1 MKKSDVF
8 TLEVVKDSL
17 TAIGE
22 EMFYALARTS
32 MSPIIYEVLD
42 FASGLTDAKGQ
53 LLTQGNG
60 VTGFIGMLT
69 SMVKET
75 LNKFQDDLHPG
86 DIIILNDPYGGGG
99 SHLSDVGLVMPI
111 FYEGELVAFSAN
123 KGHWTE
129 VGGKDPGSWTTDSTE
144 IYQEG
149 LQFPTVKL
157 FEKGRLN
164 QALVDLIAAN
174 VRFPDLSLGDLW
186 AQVAGLRTGEKRF
199 HELCRKYG
207 KDVVLQSIDYLLNYG
222 EQLAREELKKLP
234 KGVYTAEDF
243 IDDDGLGNGPFRI
256 VCQVTIS
263 NDEFIVD
270 FTGSDRQAPGPINCS
285 YSGLVSSVR
294 ALFLAVTNPGQD
306 VNDGVFR
313 PLRVIADKGSVICAE
328 RPAPVAT
335 NWESRNF
342 AADVVWKALAPI
354 VPDRLTA
361 GHLESVC
368 AVVLGGVKPDT
379 EEHFLIVEPSVG
391 GWGAGFG
398 MDGQTG
404 QFCIGDGETYNV
416 PVEVAETRYGVRVTE
431 YSCRADGAG
440 AGEFRGGSGVVRSY
454 EALTNG
460 QFLTVS
466 FGRHKFL
473 PWGAAGGHAG
483 SRNEVEII
491 RKDGTREGPFG
502 KCARKVLNQGD
513 VVRLITATGGGY
525 GNPLHRDPS
534 KVAEDVKNGWISLE
548 QARDTY
554 GVLVNPETYIV
565 DGFTEERRKSS

>member
-1 MKKSDVF
+1 MLKADVF
-8 TLEVVKDSL
+8 TYEVVRDSL
-17 TAIGE
+17 MAIGE

-69 SMVKET
+69 FMVKET
-75 LNKFQDDLHPG
+75 REKFGTNLHEG
-86 DIIILNDPYGGGG
+86 DMIILNDPYGGGG

-111 FYEGELVAFSAN
+111 FVDGELVAFSAN

-149 LQFPTVKL
+149 LQFPAVKL
-157 FEKGRLN
+157 FDGGKLN
-164 QALVDLIAAN
+164 QALIDMIAAN

-186 AQVAGLRTGEKRF
+186 AQVAGVRTGEKRVR
-199 HELCRKYG
+199 ELCQKHG
-207 KDVVLQSIDYLLNYG
+207 TSVVLQSIDYLLRHG
-222 EQLAREELKKLP
+222 EQLARRELAKLP
-234 KGVYTAEDF
+234 NGVYMAEDF

-256 VCQVTIS
+256 VCKVTIT
-263 NDEFIVD
+263 DDDFVVD

-294 ALFLAVTNPGQD
+294 AVFLAATNPSLD

-313 PLRVIADKGSVICAE
+313 PLRVISEPGSIIHAE
-328 RPAPVAT
+328 RPAPVST

-342 AADVVWKALAPI
+342 AADVAWKALSPAL
-354 VPDRLTA
+354 PDRLTA

-368 AVVLGGVKPDT
+368 AVILGGTKPDT
-379 EEHFLIVEPSVG
+379 NEPFLVVEPSVG
-391 GWGAGFG
+391 GWGAGLG
-398 MDGQTG
+398 MDGQNG

-416 PVEVAETRYGVRVTE
+416 PVEVAETRYGVRVRE
-431 YSCRADGAG
+431 YSFRCDGAG
-440 AGEFRGGSGVVRSY
+440 AGQFRGGCGVVRSY
-454 EALTNG
+454 EALTDN
-460 QFLTVS
+460 QFVTAS
-466 FGRHKFL
+466 FGRHKYG
-473 PWGAAGGHAG
+473 PWGAAGGAAG

-491 RKDGTREGPFG
+491 RSNGKREGPFG
-502 KCARKVLNQGD
+502 KCARRTLHKGD

-525 GNPLHRDPS
+525 GNPLRRT
-534 KVAEDVKNGWISLE
+534 VAAVLEDVKNGWIRVD
-548 QARDTY
+548 QARDVY
-554 GVLVNPETYIV
+554 GVLVNPDTLVFEGLTN
-565 DGFTEERRKSS
+565 ERRVYV